1 MNIIDVQDQLK
12 NFSENQLISEMQ
24 MPSGS
29 APQFLVLSEIQR
41 RKRVRDDFSKREA
54 ANQQTVAQEAVAAA
68 GVPMQGIAGMSEA
81 MAPQSAASE
90 GIGTIMP
97 QSMRQ
102 AMPTQTEQPV
112 PMAEG
117 GIVRAQQGT
126 YFPSTPELYGLYG
139 QESGYGKNLYGSDGE
154 IGPMQILPTT
164 AIMPGYGIKSLFPD
178 LESAIQS
185 GDYENAAAAYAANR
199 AMVDEALMSGK
210 KVEPFVID
218 YLNKAEGILGNR
230 NLALLA
236 FNQGIAGTEGYEG
249 DPTETNYVSGV
260 TGNMEG
266 YGQASARNTGESILS
281 MLSPV
286 SSAQAST
293 LTPAT
298 QSASA
303 PIGATTTTQG
313 NTVGM
318 PSLAKPA
325 YSEDDKTNIIGGIKM
340 AMGPMAIRG
349 LGEQYYGRDPDIDA
363 ALEARG
369 YNPAGMAVVTTEPAT
384 ATKDVTLPTGDV
396 IKAGETIESGTIMS
410 QSEAQSNAIP
420 ADATGSS
427 VGKEVVVDSDKLA
440 ETSPSPSIVAQSET
454 ASVEQDDKTDTDTDT
469 SATSDEA
476 TTTKTPESNITYSGG
491 EQAGVSSLEAEIK
504 KLQGQMEK
512 SREQDKWLAI
522 AQAGLSL
529 MASKEPTLL
538 GAAGEAGVSGLKAF
552 REAQDR
558 YQEGVVDLI
567 NARAKIAKDGD
578 KKGITSSSAVSRINK
593 IEELLNPTDPASIP
607 LDAATQQ
614 RLREEKRYLERNVL
628 LYPDVTA

>member
-1 MNIIDVQDQLK
+1 MNIIDIQDQLK
-12 NFSENQLISEMQ
+12 NFSENQLIGEMQ

-117 GIVRAQQGT
+117 GVIHAQQGT
-126 YFPSTPELYGLYG
+126 YFGGMSEEDIDL
-139 QESGYGKNLYGSDGE
+139 ND
-154 IGPMQILPTT
+154 IL
-164 AIMPGYGIKSLFPD
+164 D
-178 LESAIQS
+178 AIQS
-185 GDYENAAAAYAANR
+185 YESDRSKNAFGSAPTDKAMSAIGGVGERSAYQIRPETLLDFGRGYESYQPIFPSITDRIGEGRDFSNAFEAYKDPEIK
-199 AMVDEALMSGK
+199 AQVDEYLSNPSNARDAAMGVLSSSYTETGDIDKAIMAYNAGLPGVLKGSEAGLPYLKGVKGRFDEMSDRRT
-210 KVEPFVID
+210 F
-218 YLNKAEGILGNR
+218 ILG
-230 NLALLA
+230 
-236 FNQGIAGTEGYEG
+236 GIA
-249 DPTETNYVSGV
+249 
-260 TGNMEG
+260 
-266 YGQASARNTGESILS
+266 SA
-281 MLSPV
+281 
-286 SSAQAST
+286 A
-293 LTPAT
+293 
-298 QSASA
+298 
-303 PIGATTTTQG
+303 
-313 NTVGM
+313 
-318 PSLAKPA
+318 
-325 YSEDDKTNIIGGIKM
+325 
-340 AMGPMAIRG
+340 GPMAIRG
-349 LGEQYYGRDPDIDA
+349 LGEQYYGQGDPEIDA

-440 ETSPSPSIVAQSET
+440 ETSSSPSIVAQSET
-454 ASVEQDDKTDTDTDT
+454 ASVEQDDETDTDTDTDT

-491 EQAGVSSLEAEIK
+491 EQAGASSLEAEIK
-504 KLQGQMEK
+504 KLQSQMEK

-529 MASKEPTLL
+529 MSSKEPTLL

-567 NARAKIAKDGD
+567 NARAKITKDGT
-578 KKGITSSSAVSRINK
+578 KKGITASSAVSRINK